1 MKIEIAT
8 IQDVPEILE
17 LQYKA
22 FRPVAAE
29 VNWLDAPGL
38 KESLEQALE
47 DFPKYMTLKMLSDEG
62 KIVGSVRGRVEDG
75 ALYIGRLMVL
85 PECQGRG
92 YGKIL
97 FREIQKRL
105 PHNRVWL
112 FTCGEVQ
119 RTVSFYE
126 REGFRTFHTEHF
138 ENNHTWI
145 SMEKNCSD

>member
-8 IQDVPEILE
+8 IDDVPELME
-17 LQYKA
+17 LHNRA
-22 FRPVAAE
+22 FFAIAAE
-29 VNWLDAPGL
+29 VDWLDAPGL
-38 KESLEQALE
+38 KESLEQARE
-47 DFPKYMTLKMLSDEG
+47 DFSRYTTIKMLSDEG

-75 ALYIGRLMVL
+75 SLYIGRLMVQ

-97 FREIQKRL
+97 FREIQKMI

-119 RTVSFYE
+119 RIVSFYE
-126 REGFRTFHTEHF
+126 REGFRTFNTERF
-138 ENNHTWI
+138 ENGHTWI
-145 SMEKNCSD
+145 SMEKC

>member
-8 IQDVPEILE
+8 IDDVPELMT
-17 LQYKA
+17 LHDKA
-22 FRPVAAE
+22 FFAIAAE

-38 KESLEQALE
+38 KESLEQARE
-47 DFPKYMTLKMLSDEG
+47 DFPKYTTLKMLSDEG

-75 ALYIGRLMVL
+75 SLYIGRLMVL

-92 YGKIL
+92 YGKFL
-97 FREIQKRL
+97 FREIQKIM

-126 REGFRTFHTEHF
+126 REGFRTFHTDHF

-145 SMEKNCSD
+145 SMEKI

>member
-22 FRPVAAE
+22 FRPVAE
-29 VNWLDAPGL
+29 SLNWPDAPNLIETVEHARG
-38 KESLEQALE
+38 E
-47 DFPKYMTLKMLSDEG
+47 FPKYTTLKMLSDDG
-62 KIVGSVRGRVEDG
+62 KIIGSVRGRVENG
-75 ALYIGRLMVL
+75 SLYIGRLMVL

-97 FREIQKRL
+97 FREIQKRM
-105 PHNRVWL
+105 PHNRAWL

-119 RTVSFYE
+119 RIVSFYE
-126 REGFRTFHTEHF
+126 REGFRTFNTERF
-138 ENNHTWI
+138 ENGHTWI
-145 SMEKNCSD
+145 SMEKK